1 MRRLITIPIS
11 HYCEKARWALDRA
24 GLAYVEEAHVQ
35 VIHAFAAR
43 RAGGGRATPVLV
55 CEEGVIPESGG
66 IVGYAARHAPPDRA
80 LEPSHPV
87 ERAEAMRLE
96 RWFDLELG
104 PPGRQWAYFHLRG
117 RRDLGRRYNLTGVP
131 AWERAVFPL
140 AFGLVFGIIERRL
153 DVSPETAPEA
163 ARRVRAVFDTAA
175 RRLDGRPYLVGDR
188 FTRADLSF
196 AALSAAVLLPE
207 QYGVPLPPPE
217 ELPPEM
223 AAGVQSF
230 RDHPAGAFALRM
242 YERHRRY

>member
-11 HYCEKARWALDRA
+11 HYCDKARWALERA

-43 RAGGGRATPVLV
+43 RAGGGRSVPVLV

-66 IVGYAARHAPPDRA
+66 IVGYAARHAPADRA
-80 LEPSHPV
+80 LEPSDPV
-87 ERAEAMRLE
+87 QRAEAMRLE

-104 PPGRQWAYFHLRG
+104 PPARQWAYFHLRDQ
-117 RRDLGRRYNLTGVP
+117 RALGRRYNLTGVP

-140 AFGLVFGIIERRL
+140 TFGLVLRIVERML
-153 DVSPETAPEA
+153 DVSPETVPVA
-163 ARRVRAVFDTAA
+163 ARRVRAVFDTVA
-175 RRLDGRPYLVGDR
+175 RRFDGHDYLVGDR

-196 AALSAAVLLPE
+196 AALSAAVLLPA
-207 QYGVPLPPPE
+207 QFGVPFPPLD

-242 YERHRRY
+242 YERHRR